1 MSKEINLRIKVPEF
15 KHLKKKLISSVKR
28 NLRKLISWCFLY
40 VKKAFKVVLNDIK
53 NKKWRGLIV
62 LILSLGAFFLW
73 DLSSALL
80 WLLFLLFLVY
90 GWENRIITFLA
101 LISLASCP
109 FLLSFKKDELA
120 EIMAVYTYLFL
131 VMTVVL
137 QIVEYR
143 RDLKNEKE

>member
-1 MSKEINLRIKVPEF
+1 MSKEINLRIKIPDLKRISNF
-15 KHLKKKLISSVKR
+15 LKKKIK
-28 NLRKLISWCFLY
+28 KLFSWCFLY
-40 VKKAFKVVLNDIK
+40 LKKSFQIVVFDIK

-62 LILSLGAFFLW
+62 LILSFGAFFLW

-80 WLLFLLFLVY
+80 WLLFLLFLIY
-90 GWENRIITFLA
+90 GWENRIIAFLA

-120 EIMAVYTYLFL
+120 EKMAVYAYFFL

>member
-73 DLSSALL
+73 DLS
-80 WLLFLLFLVY
+80 
-90 GWENRIITFLA
+90 
-101 LISLASCP
+101 LASCP

-120 EIMAVYTYLFL
+120 EKMAVYAYFFL